1 MGTKKYRLKRSK
13 SKRYR
18 KKAKGTRK
26 QRGGCING
34 QCMIGGTK
42 VKPCGSEYNSI

>member
-1 MGTKKYRLKRSK
+1 MATKKYRLKKSK

-18 KKAKGTRK
+18 KKKNTRK

-42 VKPCGSEYNSI
+42 KRCGSEYNSNI